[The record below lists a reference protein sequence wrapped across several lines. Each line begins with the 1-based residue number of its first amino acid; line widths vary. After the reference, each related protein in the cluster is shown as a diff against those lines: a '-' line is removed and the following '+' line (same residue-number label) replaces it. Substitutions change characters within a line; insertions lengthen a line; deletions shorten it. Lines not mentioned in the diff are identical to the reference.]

1 MPIKMHKH
9 RRKLKPGYRSLKLFL
24 VALLLKTAANAQP
37 ANVPSNVVD
46 QVIAVVG
53 NQVVLLSDLEAQ
65 VQQMMSQTNL
75 RGDELRCRVIDQLLL
90 NKLLL
95 HHAGVDSV
103 TVSDDQ
109 VEQKINQN
117 IFLF

>member
-1 MPIKMHKH
+1 M
-9 RRKLKPGYRSLKLFL
+9 
-24 VALLLKTAANAQP
+24 LLSGTAWAQP
-37 ANVPSNVVD
+37 SSVPANVVD

-53 NQVVLLSDLEAQ
+53 NEVVLLSDLEAQ
-65 VQQMMSQTNL
+65 TQQMMAQTNL

-95 HHAGVDSV
+95 HHAEVDSV
-103 TVSDDQ
+103 TVSEDQ

-117 IFLF
+117 MAYYIQQ